1 MQVPLAAMAA
11 SDPMSWRAF
20 ARRSFGM
27 DKQPKEPA
35 DPSPQMS
42 RRPPAPRSEA
52 SPRRRPPF
60 WRDRLVPRTVLGIAT
75 ILLAASIGA
84 AFSGVSLYAYYAH
97 RLDQSD
103 SVNKQLATDFS
114 KTFDNATKTIQADG
128 QNARSDIQKEL
139 QPLRQLAAGGDV
151 LTGLQKNVGPSVW
164 FVQTQDSA
172 GQPSVGSAF
181 VVASD
186 NNSTLLLCSFATV
199 TAATRQPGPQIT
211 VSRGTDQEKAT
222 LWTWQPERDLALLI
236 LQKGNQPKLTFAP
249 TSPPLAIGQRIFSIS
264 GTGGSGN
271 AITQGFVADVSA
283 NGIQHDVAIGQAFQ
297 GGPLVNDGG
306 QVVAISSRLY
316 APLGFTTDAVYFGI
330 PSRAACEKVL
340 KCPNNDPSGATQG
353 AKP

>member
-1 MQVPLAAMAA
+1 MDSPSTEPEEEAPL
-11 SDPMSWRAF
+11 PT
-20 ARRSFGM
+20 
-27 DKQPKEPA
+27 
-35 DPSPQMS
+35 
-42 RRPPAPRSEA
+42 RRPPPPRIPTAPRHTPA
-52 SPRRRPPF
+52 
-60 WRDRLVPRTVLGIAT
+60 WRERLVPRTVLGIAT

-84 AFSGVSLYAYYAH
+84 ALSGVCLYAYYAH

-103 SVNKQLATDFS
+103 TVNKQLASDFS

-186 NNSTLLLCSFATV
+186 NNTTLLLCSFATV

-236 LQKGNQPKLTFAP
+236 LQKGNQPKLAFAP
-249 TSPPLAIGQRIFSIS
+249 TSPPLAIGQRIFSVS

-297 GGPLVNDGG
+297 GAPLVNDAGE
-306 QVVAISSRLY
+306 VVAISSRQY
-316 APLGFTTDAVYFGI
+316 APLGFTSDGVFFGI

-340 KCPNNDPSGATQG
+340 KCPNGDPSGATQG
-353 AKP
+353 TKP